1 MNLSE
6 RKVVSNQFKI
16 NLIPLYVS
24 ILKII
29 HLFPFTSIS
38 TILYILHFTQ
48 SPHSFF

>member
-24 ILKII
+24 IFKDYSLVSI
-29 HLFPFTSIS
+29 HINSIP
-38 TILYILHFTQ
+38 YILHFTQ
-48 SPHSFF
+48 SPHLFF